1 MNINKRLKFSKDT
14 LKALG
19 LIPEAEEY
27 NPKEHRIGSITI
39 YGDEPMSDEDKERI
53 VIYLGYNQVSHQTTM
68 VLECGT
74 ELELKTL
81 KGDTQ
86 LIRVRKTG
94 YVTSVDP
101 SIRDKNHR
109 QIFYIPLRDSQIVQP
124 IPVNI

>member
-1 MNINKRLKFSKDT
+1 MSINKRLKFSQHT

-19 LIPEAEEY
+19 LIPEGEEY
-27 NPKEHRIGSITI
+27 NPQEHRIGSITI
-39 YGDEPMSDEDKERI
+39 YSDEPMSDVDKERV
-53 VIYLGYNQVSHQTTM
+53 VIYLGHNQVSDQTTL

-81 KGDTQ
+81 NDNTK

-94 YVTSVDP
+94 YVTNVDP

-109 QIFYIPLRDSQIVQP
+109 QIFYIPLRDP
-124 IPVNI
+124 KLDGWNG

>member
-1 MNINKRLKFSKDT
+1 MSNNKRLKFSQHM

-19 LIPEAEEY
+19 LIPEGEEY
-27 NPKEHRIGSITI
+27 NPQEHRIGSITI
-39 YGDEPMSDEDKERI
+39 YSDESMSDVDKERI
-53 VIYLGYNQVSHQTTM
+53 VIYLGHNQVSDQTTM

-81 KGDTQ
+81 NGNTK

-109 QIFYIPLRDSQIVQP
+109 QIFYIPLRDP
-124 IPVNI
+124 KLDGRNG